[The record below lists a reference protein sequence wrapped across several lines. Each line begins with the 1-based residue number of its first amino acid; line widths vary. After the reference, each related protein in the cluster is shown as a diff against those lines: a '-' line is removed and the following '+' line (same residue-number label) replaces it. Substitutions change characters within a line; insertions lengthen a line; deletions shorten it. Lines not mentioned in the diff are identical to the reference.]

1 MNDPLDAVYAYAE
14 QAYIR
19 MQAGDL
25 LMRCLDT
32 GSTRPMQELVESL
45 VLAGPQSLGALSEIL
60 AETGQRRAQVQDDVQ
75 RLYGEF
81 QNKLRPYGMR
91 MQDILPDAVS
101 LTRLKPRRFLS
112 LLTRQGVAGDDRK
125 KCLSLLE
132 DTREMMN
139 SLTQN
144 IHLLQEIENYLWDW
158 LWGLAHQS
166 THTSTALYRP
176 DDSGYKL

>member
-1 MNDPLDAVYAYAE
+1 MSDPLDAVYAYAE

-25 LMRCLDT
+25 LMRCMDI

-60 AETGQRRAQVQDDVQ
+60 AETGQRRAQIQDDVQ

-81 QNKLRPYGMR
+81 QNKLRPFGLR
-91 MQDILPDAVS
+91 MQDFLPDAIS
-101 LTRLKPRRFLS
+101 LTRLKNRKFNS
-112 LLTRQGVAGDDRK
+112 LLTKQGLAEDDRQR
-125 KCLSLLE
+125 CLTMLE
-132 DTREMMN
+132 DTREMMK
-139 SLTQN
+139 SLTAN
-144 IHLLQEIENYLWDW
+144 IILLQEIENYLWDW

-166 THTSTALYRP
+166 AHTPNALYRP
-176 DDSGYKL
+176 DHTIYKL